1 MVATPL
7 GRRKLSPTR
16 IEHRERMRSDILK
29 AAREL
34 IAQQG
39 VDALTMRSLG
49 KRVGVTAA
57 TLYGYFSAKE
67 SVLEA
72 LLDEKM
78 SAMNEFLLREA
89 EGVESGL
96 PRLLAYA
103 RGYRN
108 FALNYPDFYQM
119 FIYKLD
125 PPDWDRIQF
134 GEDSQRQVLTVLHLE
149 IKGAIDRG
157 ELIAMDVNTLLRI
170 LWSVAHG
177 YVSLELTNCFGSEK
191 MLPEERETM
200 FLDHMMLLTRGFV
213 HPDRVAGIEQTLR
226 SGLR

>member
-7 GRRKLSPTR
+7 GRRKLSATR
-16 IEHRERMRSDILK
+16 IEHRERMRSDILT

-39 VDALTMRSLG
+39 VDSLTMRRLG

-57 TLYGYFSAKE
+57 TLYGYFPAKE

-78 SAMNEFLLREA
+78 SAMNEFMRREA
-89 EGVESGL
+89 EGVEPGL

-134 GEDSQRQVLTVLHLE
+134 GEESHPHVLTVLHLE
-149 IKGAIDRG
+149 IREAMERG
-157 ELIAMDVNTLLRI
+157 ELIEMDVNTLLRI
-170 LWSVAHG
+170 LWSAAHG
-177 YVSLELTNCFGSEK
+177 YVSLELTNCFGSDTT
-191 MLPEERETM
+191 PPAERETM
-200 FLDHMMLLTRGFV
+200 YQDHMVLLTRGFV
-213 HPDRVAGIEQTLR
+213 HPDRVAELELIPRT
-226 SGLR
+226 